1 MNKCVERLYNGIV
14 KENPTFVLM
23 LGMCPT
29 LAVTTAAI
37 NGVGMGLASTA
48 VLTLSNIMISMLR
61 KVIPGRVRMP
71 AFIVIVATFVTVVD
85 FLMQAYCPP
94 SLYDALGIY
103 IPLIV
108 VNCII
113 LGRAEAYASKNPVLP
128 SMFDGLGMGLGFTV
142 GLTVL
147 GAFRELI
154 GAGTVFGL
162 HIMPASYEPMII
174 FILPPGAFF
183 VLAALVAIQN
193 KFKNKKK
200 KEYSDIRICK
210 DGGCASCTNMMC
222 GGRIFAENHNEDVS
236 KAESTVKKEEG

>member
-37 NGVGMGLASTA
+37 NGVGMGLASTV

-113 LGRAEAYASKNPVLP
+113 LGRAEAYASKNSFSVTACPFLY
-128 SMFDGLGMGLGFTV
+128 MTLF
-142 GLTVL
+142 
-147 GAFRELI
+147 
-154 GAGTVFGL
+154 
-162 HIMPASYEPMII
+162 
-174 FILPPGAFF
+174 
-183 VLAALVAIQN
+183 
-193 KFKNKKK
+193 
-200 KEYSDIRICK
+200 
-210 DGGCASCTNMMC
+210 
-222 GGRIFAENHNEDVS
+222 
-236 KAESTVKKEEG
+236 